1 MGSREKWLLSMLTGI
16 FIIKAAVFVYGM
28 NYCVRNTPEK
38 TVTDVCPNIGDRFET
53 SFSTMIA
60 TTLAL
65 LTGSALGSTVS
76 PKRTTTASKSKAEP
90 KYVPPTPGRQ

>member
-1 MGSREKWLLSMLTGI
+1 MGTREKWLLSMLTGI

-28 NYCVRNTPEK
+28 NYCVKSTPEQ
-38 TVTDVCPNIGDRFET
+38 TITDVCPNIGDRFET

-76 PKRTTTASKSKAEP
+76 PKKPTTTSKPKAKP
-90 KYVPPTPGRQ
+90 KYVPPKPGRQ